1 MLEILRRYL
10 ETARTYWTGLSRTQ
24 QVLVLAMV
32 LSLVA
37 GVATLLV
44 WAGRTEYAT
53 LFASLTPEDT
63 GAIVSQLKA
72 AKIPYRV
79 DEASGVVQVP
89 SRQVYE
95 TRLKLASQGLPTGG
109 GVGFELFDKTS
120 FGVTDFAQK
129 LNFQRA
135 LQGELAR
142 TISQLREVQ
151 QARVHLVLPQPS
163 LFTERDKP
171 ATASVVLRLR
181 PGSQLSGAQVRGI
194 VHLVAGSVE
203 GLTPERWQIPATCC
217 SSTRCARNIS

>member
-135 LQGELAR
+135 LQTLEKVAIIQEVELPALPYEAVVQTVAVAVCTGHVGR
-142 TISQLREVQ
+142 GRVQLRFPSPCAQ
-151 QARVHLVLPQPS
+151 TSRRDPGPTRAPAR
-163 LFTERDKP
+163 
-171 ATASVVLRLR
+171 
-181 PGSQLSGAQVRGI
+181 
-194 VHLVAGSVE
+194 
-203 GLTPERWQIPATCC
+203 
-217 SSTRCARNIS
+217 